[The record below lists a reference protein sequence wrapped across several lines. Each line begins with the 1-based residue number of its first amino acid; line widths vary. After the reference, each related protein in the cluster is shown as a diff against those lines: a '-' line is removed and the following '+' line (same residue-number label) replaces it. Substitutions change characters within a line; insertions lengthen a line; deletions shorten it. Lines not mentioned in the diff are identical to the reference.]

1 MKHAAPPGRAARVRM
16 VQRFFPTR
24 TLGLPRKRSPGV
36 SLFRPCAPAGHSP
49 DFMSVFT
56 ITGRGNDGILLRG
69 SHALLPFPENG
80 KEKDIMNLR
89 LPDEGAATEE
99 DTCISRDNRT
109 DGRLPSEIPDSV
121 PRLTRS

>member
-1 MKHAAPPGRAARVRM
+1 MALSGRES
-16 VQRFFPTR
+16 
-24 TLGLPRKRSPGV
+24 LSPV
-36 SLFRPCAPAGHSP
+36 PPAGHSP

-89 LPDEGAATEE
+89 LLDEGAATEE